1 MAISLKW
8 LLKVALNKD
17 YKHFCIDKVLTSI
30 ILCIFTGSVM
40 RISLTAKLSF
50 LCLVS
55 FLFAQPLAI
64 AKNSEFPTR
73 SLEVK
78 ALQAAIPVVPSK
90 EVKDKIDALNAT
102 GKKEDKLMADVAT
115 QLLSN
120 GYRVFSMEKKIF
132 DDKGVTITDI
142 DIETAKVLI
151 EVTVAP
157 DGKAVQI
164 EKYVN
169 NRTVNPSK
177 KAVILYAPSYGSNA
191 AKNIETLGAFPVK
204 DSAQLFQKMSEVGAK

>member
-1 MAISLKW
+1 MNTKSTTK
-8 LLKVALNKD
+8 LL
-17 YKHFCIDKVLTSI
+17 
-30 ILCIFTGSVM
+30 
-40 RISLTAKLSF
+40 F
-50 LCLVS
+50 LCLIS

-64 AKNSEFPTR
+64 AKNSETPTQ
-73 SLEVK
+73 SLK
-78 ALQAAIPVVPSK
+78 IKSLQAATPVVPSK

-191 AKNIETLGAFPVK
+191 VKNIEALGAFYVK
-204 DSAQLFQKMSEVGAK
+204 DSAQLFQKLSEVGVK

>member
-1 MAISLKW
+1 MHT
-8 LLKVALNKD
+8 N
-17 YKHFCIDKVLTSI
+17 
-30 ILCIFTGSVM
+30 
-40 RISLTAKLSF
+40 LTAKFSF
-50 LCLVS
+50 LCLIS
-55 FLFAQPLAI
+55 FFFVQPLAI
-64 AKNSEFPTR
+64 AKNSELPTQ
-73 SLEVK
+73 SLEAK
-78 ALQAAIPVVPSK
+78 ALQAATPLVPSK

-157 DGKAVQI
+157 DGKAV
-164 EKYVN
+164 
-169 NRTVNPSK
+169 
-177 KAVILYAPSYGSNA
+177 
-191 AKNIETLGAFPVK
+191 
-204 DSAQLFQKMSEVGAK
+204 